1 MKLNEKAAV
10 NNRND
15 RYTKNW
21 SIQVYGNEH
30 GEGHMEVNIS
40 GIKYYVLIPTV
51 QQWNA
56 NKTFIPHIT
65 ATKTHIIPRKYI
77 EELIIWADDYS
88 IQGSSYEYTN
98 LEYCRFMWNFRNTD
112 NIHKTLVIFSEI
124 KDISSQST
132 KNTKR
137 IGNIE
142 VEVLKQNTN
151 YMKFIYN
158 NSTYEYNY
166 GYIAYIDGD
175 NDETEFLQNVFDE
188 NY

>member
-1 MKLNEKAAV
+1 M
-10 NNRND
+10 RN
-15 RYTKNW
+15 Y
-21 SIQVYGNEH
+21 
-30 GEGHMEVNIS
+30 
-40 GIKYYVLIPTV
+40 
-51 QQWNA
+51 
-56 NKTFIPHIT
+56 
-65 ATKTHIIPRKYI
+65 
-77 EELIIWADDYS
+77 
-88 IQGSSYEYTN
+88 
-98 LEYCRFMWNFRNTD
+98 D
-112 NIHKTLVIFSEI
+112 NIHKTLVRFIDI

-166 GYIAYIDGD
+166 GYIGYIEGD
-175 NDETEFLQNVFDE
+175 IDETEFLQNVFDE